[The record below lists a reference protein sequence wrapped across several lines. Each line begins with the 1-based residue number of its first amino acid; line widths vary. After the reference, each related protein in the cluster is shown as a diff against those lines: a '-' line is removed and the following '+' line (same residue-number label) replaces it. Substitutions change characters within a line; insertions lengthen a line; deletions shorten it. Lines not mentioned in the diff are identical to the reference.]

1 MFRRSRFSV
10 RPNVSTAGRTTAATP
25 QETPPAKQEASETP
39 KEADESVNA
48 ATVTSK
54 TDVTPSERA
63 PASGEGND
71 QNGEGTSSSAA
82 LQRRKRF
89 SIKPKVAPGRPPTL
103 SRTPKSPIKAVIT
116 TTAEVS
122 GADSDKPST
131 SSQAGTT
138 AVPHGLQSPRRR
150 RHSEDSKQHKTQPKL
165 PHESSENSG
174 SSIVETAEK
183 SPEQTPLPADSSKQ
197 AENISSSQVK
207 EGPPRPPDKVP
218 PSLPDK
224 EATEI
229 SEKAKTLV
237 SSKNV
242 VSLTPS
248 ALSLSRLLNS
258 PSDLQRLVK
267 AQKLRELLRQER
279 CKEKKLKKTKSRSK
293 EFTLDPTKMMM
304 RDLIHYLP
312 TSNPM
317 TSCLEDLAQENETV
331 VPPSPAREESPEQA
345 QEPEVCPT
353 KVSSREEE
361 AQEEEEAAAEEEE
374 DEDALMVPQVRVA
387 EDGSL
392 IIDEESLTVEV
403 LRAKGPNPAQGRD
416 PIFERGST
424 TTYSSFR
431 KGSYTKPWSIE
442 ETDMFF
448 LAVSMVGTD
457 FSMICQLFPQRARSE
472 IKNKFKKE
480 ERENSWRIDKAFRE
494 RRKLDIE
501 YFSKLLERVLEVQKT
516 KKKLKSLDK
525 KNTTKTKAKGKRSSK
540 NLSDVEEKDENH
552 VPDLKE
558 GEKENEDQC
567 NEGEGPAPEPKRKRK
582 RKNKPDALTEEPSD
596 KKNKTDSKNNEQTE
610 ADLPED
616 SEAALPEGH
625 PNSDK
630 SEEAQNVNA
639 AKGSAVKPAKLSR
652 GRAPKPPLP
661 LGLKRGKKS
670 LPSTKAKETV
680 SDKEDESVND
690 GVAKEQKQKDEPPLS
705 QAKPACDDISSG
717 EEDVPVKPQ
726 KPTRYGRVP
735 KPTQPL
741 NYPSKED
748 THSTA
753 SETTPS
759 SPSAS
764 KSKTKSTGKRGKSSE
779 PQSAQKSKKPKLVT
793 LRSSK
798 SDFSDEEDED
808 KQAEDPLTYSS
819 YKDCDSSLF
828 VPASLH
834 SSNHEISEVDE
845 SMVEQAQHETGTT
858 EPCEHQLDLLVDV
871 IDFLSSE
878 HTEVSQDQSYNEAA
892 ETLLT
897 IGNLTHI
904 SQSAQNETTTQD
916 SSTGTTSAGVNEPSR
931 LEQEIVSAAP
941 EQSAIPS
948 VSAAFC
954 QPAMETSKVVGS
966 VELQANITDS
976 GGMPHAKT
984 SDSDCDELK
993 TVCNLEPTAQLQSNP
1008 ENTNKKSPLTKTG
1021 RFTKAKPKPN
1031 LGRTSRTVQSISQT
1045 EISKESKAE
1054 ESHTVV
1060 PNVSQVNETAAA
1072 SKEKNTKMSDS
1083 APVLFK
1089 DDVATTE
1096 VKQSEEPSDS
1106 KKFVDQEKSEA
1117 AASDHGSLV
1126 IQSGCFSESHSEPSR
1141 DQGTRDSKSSSDSP
1155 DETLSPDVR
1164 TPETFSTSGSTV
1176 TEVVTDSYSGS
1187 APVQDKHL
1195 PSLAEDL
1202 PVSQKEES
1210 EVATPF
1216 QPRSRLPKVKPKPN
1230 LSQALKIARSKP
1242 QTTEETAVED
1252 SHPTEFH
1259 KTIIAEADLQ
1269 STSTLCPILNPTE
1282 EQPAKKERNAYV
1294 GPVDPALDAASSN
1307 RTVTERQNISES
1319 QLQPS
1324 MDTGSTSAFKDEN
1337 LTSHVGT
1344 AESSCKNV
1352 LTDSAVT
1359 QPEVR
1364 QGSSVES
1371 AAAQEGSVS
1380 PAVIITPVE
1389 KLTVTEEKTKV
1400 ASACQLRRSR
1410 LQKIK
1415 PKPNLPQ
1422 TSKAVKS
1429 RPQTTNEEIE
1439 EDSSP
1444 NPEFL
1449 EKTIAEL
1456 EPQLTCT
1463 PCPEKQSEQTDPA
1476 LGFKPSLT
1484 ADSTFTATE
1493 ELPLKEES
1501 KTYTGLFGQMDMEAA
1516 TSDLSAT
1523 EHQNLTEVQLEP
1535 SKEHAARETGSTD
1548 ESVIR
1553 HVGTSESSC
1562 NNVVLESQVGQTSN
1576 LDSAPG
1582 RGESDQPAK
1591 IVKPVEL
1598 PVREG
1603 DGAVASTCQFRRSR
1617 LQKIKPKPNLPQIS
1631 RAARSKPQTPEEPV
1645 EKEPGPSPSPEL
1657 HKETTVDV
1665 EPQPKCGSSPDKH
1678 SENFDP
1684 ALVFKPTLTAG
1695 YTVTPTEEEK
1705 TYAGVVCQIDMD
1717 AATSGQSVSE
1727 NLNFSEVQLGNVS
1740 TNKVSPSDITDE
1752 NLTPHDGITKSSGD
1766 RAVAEEQVGL
1776 GLNVESATAQEG
1788 SGNPASIV
1796 KPVQQLQ
1803 VSREDF
1809 RGASACQLRR
1819 SQLQKRKPKPN
1830 LPQTSR
1836 AARPKCQTPKEPLE
1850 KDSSLNPDPEFDKKT
1865 VAGLEPQHNPL
1876 PEIQSQKTDVGLVGK
1891 VDLVALTSDQDASES
1906 QNFSEVQ
1913 PEFTG
1918 ERSNTEITSEFPD
1931 ENLTSHV
1938 GAESSFNNAGTANST
1953 VSESQVGHVSNVD
1966 LAPVKE
1972 GNDHPATFVND
1983 MDQLSVSSKP
1993 ELTKDPVALM
2003 QLEDTP
2009 QSSASSTESPDNTV
2023 EEVETQPTCST
2034 TPPEKSSQAK
2044 DSDGASDP
2052 GPLLELA
2059 STHTCLEEFSLT
2071 EEQPKTNV
2079 GCELVL
2085 SSDCVEQNVPLR
2097 RQRFPKVKPKP
2108 NLGRSSRIA
2117 LRKPK
2122 SDDGSKP
2129 SEDQHMETSSSVTSE
2144 QQCGDDKS
2152 GTNVSVE
2159 TRSDGEMMS
2168 ENLPAE
2174 TDYASQWDCKVD
2186 LSATTTATVSNNQQ
2200 ITDLTAAS
2208 DVLAST
2214 QDGPTQTETH
2224 CETSDASPI
2233 CPMYSP
2239 VQSTDHTPDSQKTSE
2254 KAPQVRRGRL
2264 VKPKPN
2270 LRCSNR
2276 LQQLLQV
2283 QNTTP
2288 TGADS
2293 GGCSQVG
2300 EASVGDRSVSEPRP
2314 DHQEPIK
2321 RLIDKP
2327 SDTYSSS
2334 TNAQTSLGCVTQ
2346 LSPSQN
2352 APVSSTE
2359 GIQSYPLLS
2368 EILPEQVPLDP
2379 DEPFFILSLTEIP
2392 VSSAGEVVTSG
2403 AEHLSYLPVT
2413 DASMQRPGVSGESL
2427 AAGGGSM
2434 SYVAVPAS
2442 TNESSVM
2449 GLMTVKDVAPEPA
2462 ASEGNTTV
2470 QPATLSETL
2479 DSNDTGRKD
2488 KLQVKSKTKRKKQ
2501 TAPADIETGAVP
2513 SRASTTQDS
2522 DQHEPAV
2529 QPKDLDGRTRPK
2541 DTLTGGKK
2549 PHSRLG
2555 LKTSQNGG
2563 RSLRSRNAK
2572 DIPSYLS
2579 ETKNTSPA
2587 SDPPPSKAPSKKSK
2601 KKTPFKAGKRS
2612 SPEPAASASHDI
2624 TSTQSVTQPTKEAQS
2639 KSLTS
2644 PVPLEVDI
2652 SPTSECLDPTPST
2665 SQCTAEASASQ
2676 EDDCAESF
2684 FEEEPTNVSQ
2694 YFLSDIFT
2702 DVDEE

>member
-10 RPNVSTAGRTTAATP
+10 RPNVSIAGRTTAATP
-25 QETPPAKQEASETP
+25 QETPAAKQEASETP
-39 KEADESVNA
+39 KEVDESVNA
-48 ATVTSK
+48 APVASK
-54 TDVTPSERA
+54 TDVTPSEKA

-131 SSQAGTT
+131 SSQAGTA

-150 RHSEDSKQHKTQPKL
+150 RHSEDSKQHKTQPIL
-165 PHESSENSG
+165 PHVSSENSG
-174 SSIVETAEK
+174 PSIVETAEN
-183 SPEQTPLPADSSKQ
+183 SPEQTHLPADSSKQ
-197 AENISSSQVK
+197 AENISSSQAK

-218 PSLPDK
+218 PSLLDK

-237 SSKNV
+237 SSKSV

-258 PSDLQRLVK
+258 PSDLHRLVK

-279 CKEKKLKKTKSRSK
+279 CKEKKLKKAKSRSK
-293 EFTLDPTKMMM
+293 EFTLDPTKMTM

-317 TSCLEDLAQENETV
+317 TTCLEDLAQENETV
-331 VPPSPAREESPEQA
+331 VPPSPGREESPEPA
-345 QEPEVCPT
+345 QEPEVCPM
-353 KVSSREEE
+353 KESSREEE
-361 AQEEEEAAAEEEE
+361 SAVEEEE
-374 DEDALMVPQVRVA
+374 DEEALMVPQVRVA

-431 KGSYTKPWSIE
+431 KGTYAKPWSIE

-457 FSMICQLFPQRARSE
+457 FSMICQLFPHRTRSE

-501 YFSKLLERVLEVQKT
+501 YFTKLLERVLEVQKN
-516 KKKLKSLDK
+516 KKKLKSLAR
-525 KNTTKTKAKGKRSSK
+525 KNTTKKTKAKGKMSAK
-540 NLSDVEEKDENH
+540 KLSDVEEEDENH

-558 GEKENEDQC
+558 GEKENEDQR
-567 NEGEGPAPEPKRKRK
+567 NEGEAPAPEPKRKRK
-582 RKNKPDALTEEPSD
+582 RKKKPEALTEEPSD
-596 KKNKTDSKNNEQTE
+596 KKNKTDSKNNGQSE

-616 SEAALPEGH
+616 SEAALPEGQ

-630 SEEAQNVNA
+630 SEETQNANA

-652 GRAPKPPLP
+652 GRAPKPLLP
-661 LGLKRGKKS
+661 LGLKRGKKP

-680 SDKEDESVND
+680 SDKEDESVTD
-690 GVAKEQKQKDEPPLS
+690 GVSKEQRQKDESPSS
-705 QAKPACDDISSG
+705 QASRAKSAGDDVSSG
-717 EEDVPVKPQ
+717 EEDATVKPQ

-748 THSTA
+748 THSPA

-764 KSKTKSTGKRGKSSE
+764 KSKTKSTGKRGKSSK

-808 KQAEDPLTYSS
+808 GQAEHPLTYSS
-819 YKDCDSSLF
+819 YKDADSSLF
-828 VPASLH
+828 VPSSLH
-834 SSNHEISEVDE
+834 SSNPEISEVDE
-845 SMVEQAQHETGTT
+845 SMVE
-858 EPCEHQLDLLVDV
+858 DV

-904 SQSAQNETTTQD
+904 SQSSQNETTTQE
-916 SSTGTTSAGVNEPSR
+916 SSTGATSAGVKEPSR
-931 LEQEIVSAAP
+931 LKEEIVSTAP
-941 EQSAIPS
+941 EQSAISS

-954 QPAMETSKVVGS
+954 QPAMETSKVVDS
-966 VELQANITDS
+966 VEPQSSVTDS
-976 GGMPHAKT
+976 GGMPHAKPN
-984 SDSDCDELK
+984 DSDCDEPK
-993 TVCNLEPTAQLQSNP
+993 AVCDLEPTTELQSNP
-1008 ENTNKKSPLTKTG
+1008 ENIRKSPLTKPG
-1021 RFTKAKPKPN
+1021 RFAKVKPKPN
-1031 LGRTSRTVQSISQT
+1031 LSRTSRTVQSISQT
-1045 EISKESKAE
+1045 EISKERKAE

-1060 PNVSQVNETAAA
+1060 PDLCQVNETPAGP
-1072 SKEKNTKMSDS
+1072 KEKNTKISDS
-1083 APVLFK
+1083 APVLLP
-1089 DDVATTE
+1089 DEIATTE
-1096 VKQSEEPSDS
+1096 VKKSEEPSDS
-1106 KKFVDQEKSEA
+1106 KELVYREESEA

-1126 IQSGCFSESHSEPSR
+1126 IQSGCFSEFHSEPSR
-1141 DQGTRDSKSSSDSP
+1141 DQGTRDSKSTSDSP
-1155 DETLSPDVR
+1155 DET
-1164 TPETFSTSGSTV
+1164 PETVSTSGATV
-1176 TEVVTDSYSGS
+1176 TEVVTDSCSDS
-1187 APVQDKHL
+1187 APVQDKHNKHL

-1202 PVSQKEES
+1202 PVSQKEKG

-1230 LSQALKIARSKP
+1230 LPQSLKMARSKP
-1242 QTTEETAVED
+1242 QTTEETAAED
-1252 SHPTEFH
+1252 SRPTANPEFH
-1259 KTIIAEADLQ
+1259 KTITAEVELQ
-1269 STSTLCPILNPTE
+1269 STSTLCPILTPTE
-1282 EQPAKKERNAYV
+1282 EQPAEKERNTCV
-1294 GPVDPALDAASSN
+1294 GLVDQALDAASSD
-1307 RTVTERQNISES
+1307 RTVTERPNFSES
-1319 QLQPS
+1319 QLEPRRKETS
-1324 MDTGSTSAFKDEN
+1324 MDTGSTSAFTAEN

-1352 LTDSAVT
+1352 ALTDT
-1359 QPEVR
+1359 EPEVR

-1371 AAAQEGSVS
+1371 AAAQEGGVG
-1380 PAVIITPVE
+1380 PAMIVTPVE

-1400 ASACQLRRSR
+1400 ASSCQLRRSR

-1422 TSKAVKS
+1422 TPKAGKS
-1429 RPQTTNEEIE
+1429 QPQTTNQEVE

-1444 NPEFL
+1444 YPEFH
-1449 EKTIAEL
+1449 EKTVAEV
-1456 EPQLTCT
+1456 EPQPTCT
-1463 PCPEKQSEQTDPA
+1463 PCPEEQSAQTDPA
-1476 LGFKPSLT
+1476 LGFKP
-1484 ADSTFTATE
+1484 DSTFTATE

-1501 KTYTGLFGQMDMEAA
+1501 KTYTGPFGQMDIEAA
-1516 TSDLSAT
+1516 SSDQSAT
-1523 EHQNLTEVQLEP
+1523 ENQNLTGVQLEP
-1535 SKEHAARETGSTD
+1535 SKEQAARETGSTD

-1562 NNVVLESQVGQTSN
+1562 YNVVLESQVGQASN

-1582 RGESDQPAK
+1582 RGESAQP
-1591 IVKPVEL
+1591 VTFVRPVEL
-1598 PVREG
+1598 PVRGG
-1603 DGAVASTCQFRRSR
+1603 DGEVASTCQLRRSR
-1617 LQKIKPKPNLPQIS
+1617 LQRIKPKPNLPQTS
-1631 RAARSKPQTPEEPV
+1631 RAARAKPQSSEEPL
-1645 EKEPGPSPSPEL
+1645 EKEPGPNPEF
-1657 HKETTVDV
+1657 HKETAIDE
-1665 EPQPKCGSSPDKH
+1665 EPQPTSGSSPDKH
-1678 SENFDP
+1678 SESFDP
-1684 ALVFKPTLTAG
+1684 ASLPAG

-1705 TYAGVVCQIDMD
+1705 TYAGPVCQIDMD

-1727 NLNFSEVQLGNVS
+1727 NPNFSEVQLGNVS

-1752 NLTPHDGITKSSGD
+1752 NLTSHDGATKSRGD
-1766 RAVAEEQVGL
+1766 RAVAEQQVGL

-1803 VSREDF
+1803 VSQEDL

-1836 AARPKCQTPKEPLE
+1836 AARPKCQTPKDPVE

-1865 VAGLEPQHNPL
+1865 VAGLEPQHNLL
-1876 PEIQSQKTDVGLVGK
+1876 PEIQSQSTDVGLVGK
-1891 VDLVALTSDQDASES
+1891 VDLVALTSDQDASEN
-1906 QNFSEVQ
+1906 QNFSEVK

-1918 ERSNTEITSEFPD
+1918 ERAEITSEFPE

-1938 GAESSFNNAGTANST
+1938 GAESSLNNAGTANST
-1953 VSESQVGHVSNVD
+1953 VLESQVGHVSNVD

-1972 GNDHPATFVND
+1972 ESDHPFVKC
-1983 MDQLSVSSKP
+1983 MDKLSVSKRDDAVASTGHVRSQFQKPNLPQASEIARSKA
-1993 ELTKDPVALM
+1993 ELTKNPVALV
-2003 QLEDTP
+2003 QLVDTP
-2009 QSSASSTESPDNTV
+2009 QSSASSTESLDNTV
-2023 EEVETQPTCST
+2023 EEVEAQPSSST
-2034 TPPEKSSQAK
+2034 TPPEKLSQAK

-2052 GPLLELA
+2052 EPLLELA
-2059 STHTCLEEFSLT
+2059 STHTCVEEFSLT
-2071 EEQPKTNV
+2071 EEQQKTNV
-2079 GCELVL
+2079 GCDLVL

-2097 RQRFPKVKPKP
+2097 MPRFPKVKPKP
-2108 NLGRSSRIA
+2108 NLGSSSRVT

-2122 SDDGSKP
+2122 SDDSSKP
-2129 SEDQHMETSSSVTSE
+2129 SEGQHMGTSSSVTSE
-2144 QQCGDDKS
+2144 QQCGDNKS
-2152 GTNVSVE
+2152 GTSVE
-2159 TRSDGEMMS
+2159 TRSAGEMMS

-2186 LSATTTATVSNNQQ
+2186 LSATTTATVSKNQP

-2214 QDGPTQTETH
+2214 QDGPAETETRS
-2224 CETSDASPI
+2224 EASDASPVY
-2233 CPMYSP
+2233 PS
-2239 VQSTDHTPDSQKTSE
+2239 VQGTDPTSDSQKTSR

-2270 LRCSNR
+2270 LQCSSR
-2276 LQQLLQV
+2276 PQQLLQV

-2293 GGCSQVG
+2293 GSCSQV
-2300 EASVGDRSVSEPRP
+2300 EETSVGDKSVSEPRP
-2314 DHQEPIK
+2314 DHQEPIE

-2327 SDTYSSS
+2327 SDSYSSS
-2334 TNAQTSLGCVTQ
+2334 NNAQTSLGCVAQ
-2346 LSPSQN
+2346 LSSTEN
-2352 APVSSTE
+2352 APASSTE
-2359 GIQSYPLLS
+2359 GIQGYPLLS
-2368 EILPEQVPLDP
+2368 EILPEQVPSDP

-2392 VSSAGEVVTSG
+2392 VSSAGEEMSSG

-2413 DASMQRPGVSGESL
+2413 DASMQQPSVSGESL
-2427 AAGGGSM
+2427 AAGGGSV
-2434 SYVAVPAS
+2434 SHVAVPAN
-2442 TNESSVM
+2442 TNESSEM
-2449 GLMTVKDVAPEPA
+2449 GLMTGKDIGTEPA
-2462 ASEGNTTV
+2462 ASEGN
-2470 QPATLSETL
+2470 ATLQPHL

-2488 KLQVKSKTKRKKQ
+2488 KLQVKSKTKRKRQ
-2501 TAPADIETGAVP
+2501 TTRAAIETEVVP
-2513 SRASTTQDS
+2513 SQASTTQDS
-2522 DQHEPAV
+2522 DQHEPSV
-2529 QPKDLDGRTRPK
+2529 QPKDVDERTGDK
-2541 DTLTGGKK
+2541 ETLTGGKK
-2549 PHSRLG
+2549 PRSSLG
-2555 LKTSQNGG
+2555 LKTSQNV
-2563 RSLRSRNAK
+2563 RSSLRKRNAK
-2572 DIPSYLS
+2572 DVPSYRS

-2587 SDPPPSKAPSKKSK
+2587 RDPPPSKAASKKSK
-2601 KKTPFKAGKRS
+2601 KKSPRKAGKQS
-2612 SPEPAASASHDI
+2612 SPGPAASASHDI
-2624 TSTQSVTQPTKEAQS
+2624 APTQSITQPPKEAHS
-2639 KSLTS
+2639 TSLTS

-2652 SPTSECLDPTPST
+2652 SPTSERLDPAPGAP
-2665 SQCTAEASASQ
+2665 QCTAEASASQ
-2676 EDDCAESF
+2676 EGDCAESF

-2702 DVDEE
+2702 DVDEG